1 MKRVVKLTESDLSR
15 IVKKVIKESDR
26 ENNMYY
32 DGGEEMFIHDIMKI
46 KLGLADLQKTVRQ
59 DDKETSLFI
68 LDRILE
74 RIHRMEK

>member
-15 IVKKVIKESDR
+15 IVKKVIKEGDK

-32 DGGEEMFIHDIMKI
+32 KGGEEMFIHDMMKI

-59 DDKETSLFI
+59 DDRETSLFI

>member
-1 MKRVVKLTESDLSR
+1 MKKIVKLTESDLSR

>member
-15 IVKKVIKESDR
+15 IVKKVIKEGDK

-59 DDKETSLFI
+59 DDRETSLFI